1 MDVSVIVKA
10 VVPTVRTVQIVT
22 VNTVSNLTV
31 QNSKMEILIFL
42 FVVLIV
48 VVWLKSINKF

>member
-31 QNSKMEILIFL
+31 QNNKMEILIFL